1 MLVAISAAVGSAQT
15 GDQAH
20 HHHAKASAEQA
31 EPASLKGLRIPDV
44 SLRNQDGETV
54 RFADLVKDKVVA
66 INTIFTTCT
75 TICPLMGVNFA
86 KVQKDERIRS
96 RLGTDLALIS
106 ISVDPIVDTPQRLKN
121 WSGKF
126 GAQPGWTLLTSLP
139 GEKPVVDDLLRALNV
154 FTPDKEN
161 HSPVVLIGSESAGE
175 WTRTNGLASPKE
187 LVKAIRAVMDSDAP
201 AEAVVR

>member
-15 GDQAH
+15 GDQV
-20 HHHAKASAEQA
+20 HHHAKAPAEQA
-31 EPASLKGLRIPDV
+31 GPASLKGLRIPDV
-44 SLRNQDGETV
+44 LLRNQDGKTV
-54 RFADLVKDKVVA
+54 RFPDLVKDKVVA

-75 TICPLMGVNFA
+75 TICPLMGVTFA
-86 KVQKDERIRS
+86 RVQKDERIRS

-121 WSGKF
+121 WSGKL

-139 GEKPVVDDLLRALNV
+139 GEKSVVDGLLKALNV

-161 HSPVVLIGSESAGE
+161 HSPVVLIGSEAAGE
-175 WTRTNGLASPKE
+175 WTRTNGLASPKA
-187 LVKAIRAVMDSDAP
+187 LVKAIRAVTDSDAP
-201 AEAVVR
+201 AEAAIR